1 MTRFSKIILLI
12 AAVSLITSAPA
23 MAADPD
29 VSKTVLTSEG
39 GVAVVILSVKA
50 RGRSVYGVTITD
62 ATESIDDIVAPSGWV
77 GIASG
82 DRVTFRTVDTPI
94 ASGASLAFRL
104 VTKNAQA
111 GLSVTFRDAKSPFGS
126 KKSL

>member
-12 AAVSLITSAPA
+12 AAVSLMATAPA

-39 GVAVVILSVKA
+39 DAVVILSVTA

-62 ATESIDDIVAPSGWV
+62 ATESIDDIVAPNGWV

-94 ASGASLAFRL
+94 ASGGSLAFRL